1 MDLTER
7 QLSRETIYEGK
18 ILHIYRDDVL
28 LPNGRTSVRE
38 VADHPGGVAIVAL
51 DENDNVL
58 TVKQYRY
65 VFSRVL
71 EEIPAGKLER
81 GEDPDEAALRELKE
95 ETGATPK
102 RMTNLGKLLVS
113 PGCYS
118 EVLHLYL
125 AEGLTFGEQNPDEDE
140 FLELYR
146 TPFDEML
153 ARVMRGEIE
162 DAKTV
167 CGILKVSRPAH
178 SAKRETGERELMEQ
192 KKTVL
197 IVEDEKNIVDIIR
210 FNLQRTGY
218 DTLEA
223 YDGEAGLAMAREK
236 KPDLILLDVMMPKM
250 MGFDVCRALRAEG
263 DNVPV
268 IILTAREEEEDK
280 ILGLEIGADDYI
292 TKPFSMRELLAR
304 VKANI
309 RRTTMLSAPAAEDN
323 AMSAGGG
330 ITINTDSF
338 QVRKNGVPIDLTQR
352 EYELLTFLASHPGK
366 VFSRVDLMEQVWNY
380 GYVGDDAR
388 TVDVTVRRLREKI
401 EDNPAAPA
409 YILTRRG
416 VGYYFSAQ
424 A

>member
-81 GEDPDEAALRELKE
+81 GEDPDEAALRELRE

-125 AEGLTFGEQNPDEDE
+125 AEGLSFGEPKSRRGRIFRALSHAVFRHARARDARRDRRREDR
-140 FLELYR
+140 LRY
-146 TPFDEML
+146 PQ
-153 ARVMRGEIE
+153 GP
-162 DAKTV
+162 
-167 CGILKVSRPAH
+167 RPAH
-178 SAKRETGERELMEQ
+178 SAKRETGERKLMEQ

-218 DTLEA
+218 NTLEA
-223 YDGEAGLAMAREK
+223 YDGEAALPWRARK
-236 KPDLILLDVMMPKM
+236 SPTS
-250 MGFDVCRALRAEG
+250 FF
-263 DNVPV
+263 
-268 IILTAREEEEDK
+268 LT
-280 ILGLEIGADDYI
+280 
-292 TKPFSMRELLAR
+292 
-304 VKANI
+304 
-309 RRTTMLSAPAAEDN
+309 
-323 AMSAGGG
+323 
-330 ITINTDSF
+330 
-338 QVRKNGVPIDLTQR
+338 
-352 EYELLTFLASHPGK
+352 
-366 VFSRVDLMEQVWNY
+366 
-380 GYVGDDAR
+380 
-388 TVDVTVRRLREKI
+388 
-401 EDNPAAPA
+401 
-409 YILTRRG
+409 
-416 VGYYFSAQ
+416 
-424 A
+424 

>member
-38 VADHPGGVAIVAL
+38 VAEHPGGVAIVAL

-146 TPFDEML
+146 TPFSDML

-167 CGILKVSRPAH
+167 CGILRVH
-178 SAKRETGERELMEQ
+178 
-192 KKTVL
+192 
-197 IVEDEKNIVDIIR
+197 
-210 FNLQRTGY
+210 
-218 DTLEA
+218 
-223 YDGEAGLAMAREK
+223 
-236 KPDLILLDVMMPKM
+236 
-250 MGFDVCRALRAEG
+250 ALR
-263 DNVPV
+263 
-268 IILTAREEEEDK
+268 TAQKER
-280 ILGLEIGADDYI
+280 
-292 TKPFSMRELLAR
+292 
-304 VKANI
+304 
-309 RRTTMLSAPAAEDN
+309 
-323 AMSAGGG
+323 
-330 ITINTDSF
+330 
-338 QVRKNGVPIDLTQR
+338 Q
-352 EYELLTFLASHPGK
+352 
-366 VFSRVDLMEQVWNY
+366 
-380 GYVGDDAR
+380 
-388 TVDVTVRRLREKI
+388 EK
-401 EDNPAAPA
+401 EN
-409 YILTRRG
+409 
-416 VGYYFSAQ
+416 
-424 A
+424 